1 MFMDN
6 PENIANQ
13 IGVETPNSTPTT
25 STTTESLQGEKVGSV
40 QTNSVFKVFGKV
52 KKIDYNQE
60 LVDQQINMN
69 PTEKRIYEPLTGSSV
84 VVDTVKEERVPENG
98 FPAGYGPNAELK
110 RIEKPKKPKLS
121 ERVKRL
127 FGQLT
132 KVQRRLLIIIPSTV
146 MGLIVI
152 FSIIAN
158 VTGMF
163 STDYSKTYRVAKTIK
178 SELQKLRSNVNCDKV
193 TEYNENTFTSMEIYQ
208 GYIEGCKKNSQGI
221 STQLIEEMG
230 DTAGVLKDIE
240 VNRRFEAFKV
250 ALNESKAS
258 NSEVEKTLDL
268 YSLWHNWLLVE
279 SSGDKTHNGF
289 EWSEAEIKEAAKI
302 LVESG
307 NEKLVAYGNAWIN
320 LKTEVAKAAYKFY
333 HSSEETEVVDYMEAK
348 NDLESKKNA
357 FLEFQKEKRPNLLA
371 EFPLQLVDL
380 ANISVKFDEMYNFVR
395 ETYQK
400 NYNKKAGG
408 CKELI
413 NAVICD

>member
-1 MFMDN
+1 MDN
-6 PENIANQ
+6 LNTPGVDFTANMDGGVKLNDENQPNNE
-13 IGVETPNSTPTT
+13 VE
-25 STTTESLQGEKVGSV
+25 
-40 QTNSVFKVFGKV
+40 TNSVFKVFGEV

-84 VVDTVKEERVPENG
+84 VVDTVQENRVPENG
-98 FPAGYGPNAELK
+98 FPAGYGPNADFK
-110 RIEKPKKPKLS
+110 RIEKPKKPKLG
-121 ERVKRL
+121 ERIKRS
-127 FGQLT
+127 FGELT
-132 KVQRRLLIIIPSTV
+132 KIQKRLLIIIPSV
-146 MGLIVI
+146 VVGLIVV
-152 FSIIAN
+152 FSIVASI
-158 VTGMF
+158 TGMF
-163 STDYSKTYRVAKTIK
+163 STDYSKTYSVAKAIK
-178 SELQKLRSNVNCDKV
+178 SDLQKLRSNVNCDKV
-193 TEYNENTFTSMEIYQ
+193 TEYNDNTFTSMEIYQ
-208 GYIEGCKKNSQGI
+208 GYIEGCKKNSQGVNA
-221 STQLIEEMG
+221 QLIEEMG

-258 NSEVEKTLDL
+258 SAEVEKTLDL
-268 YSLWHNWLLVE
+268 YSLWHNWLIVE

-289 EWSEAEIKEAAKI
+289 EWSESEIKEAAKI

-307 NEKLVAYGNAWIN
+307 NERLVSYGNAWIS

-333 HSSEETEVVDYMEAK
+333 HSSEETEVVDYVEAK
-348 NDLESKKNA
+348 NDLEAKKNA
-357 FLEFQKEKRPNLLA
+357 FMQFQKEKRPDVLT

-380 ANISVKFDEMYNFVR
+380 ANISVKFEEMYSFIR

-400 NYNKKAGG
+400 NYNKKVGG

>member
-1 MFMDN
+1 MDN
-6 PENIANQ
+6 LNTP
-13 IGVETPNSTPTT
+13 GVDFTPNMDGGVKLNDGNQPNN
-25 STTTESLQGEKVGSV
+25 EVE
-40 QTNSVFKVFGKV
+40 TNSVFKVFGEV

-84 VVDTVKEERVPENG
+84 VVDTVQENRVPENG
-98 FPAGYGPNAELK
+98 FPAGYGPNADFK
-110 RIEKPKKPKLS
+110 RIEKPKKPKLG
-121 ERVKRL
+121 ERIKRS
-127 FGQLT
+127 FGELT
-132 KVQRRLLIIIPSTV
+132 KIQKRLLIIIPSV
-146 MGLIVI
+146 VVGLIVV
-152 FSIIAN
+152 FSIVASI
-158 VTGMF
+158 TGMF
-163 STDYSKTYRVAKTIK
+163 STDYSKTYSVAKAIK
-178 SELQKLRSNVNCDKV
+178 SDLQKLRSNVNCDKV
-193 TEYNENTFTSMEIYQ
+193 TEYNDNTFTSMEIYQ
-208 GYIEGCKKNSQGI
+208 GYIEGCKKNSQGVNA
-221 STQLIEEMG
+221 QLIEEMG

-258 NSEVEKTLDL
+258 SAEVEKTLDL
-268 YSLWHNWLLVE
+268 YSLWHNWLIVE

-289 EWSEAEIKEAAKI
+289 EWSESEIKEAAKI

-307 NEKLVAYGNAWIN
+307 NERLVSYGNAWIS

-333 HSSEETEVVDYMEAK
+333 HSSEETEVMDYVEAK
-348 NDLESKKNA
+348 NDLEAKKNA
-357 FLEFQKEKRPNLLA
+357 FIQFQKEKRPDVLT

-380 ANISVKFDEMYNFVR
+380 ANISVKFEEMYSFIR

-400 NYNKKAGG
+400 NYNKKVGG

>member
-1 MFMDN
+1 MDN
-6 PENIANQ
+6 LNTP
-13 IGVETPNSTPTT
+13 GVNFTPNMDGGVKLNDGNQPNN
-25 STTTESLQGEKVGSV
+25 EVE
-40 QTNSVFKVFGKV
+40 TNSVFKVFGEV

-84 VVDTVKEERVPENG
+84 VVDTVQENRVPENG
-98 FPAGYGPNAELK
+98 FPAGYGPNADFK
-110 RIEKPKKPKLS
+110 RIEKPKKPKLG
-121 ERVKRL
+121 ERIKRS
-127 FGQLT
+127 FGELT
-132 KVQRRLLIIIPSTV
+132 KIQKRLLIIIPSAV
-146 MGLIVI
+146 VGLIVV
-152 FSIIAN
+152 FSIVASI
-158 VTGMF
+158 TGMF
-163 STDYSKTYRVAKTIK
+163 STDYSKTYSVAKAIK
-178 SELQKLRSNVNCDKV
+178 SDLQKLRSNVNCDKV
-193 TEYNENTFTSMEIYQ
+193 TEYNDNTFTSMEIYQ
-208 GYIEGCKKNSQGI
+208 GYIEGCKKNSQGVNA
-221 STQLIEEMG
+221 QLIEEMG

-258 NSEVEKTLDL
+258 SAEVEKTLDL
-268 YSLWHNWLLVE
+268 YSLWHNWLIVE

-289 EWSEAEIKEAAKI
+289 EWSESEIKEAAKI

-307 NEKLVAYGNAWIN
+307 NERLVSYGNAWIS

-333 HSSEETEVVDYMEAK
+333 HSSEETEVVDYVEAK
-348 NDLESKKNA
+348 NDLEAKKNA
-357 FLEFQKEKRPNLLA
+357 FIQFQKEKRPDVLT

-380 ANISVKFDEMYNFVR
+380 ANISVKFEEMYSFIR

-400 NYNKKAGG
+400 NYNKKVGG

>member
-1 MFMDN
+1 MDN
-6 PENIANQ
+6 LNTP
-13 IGVETPNSTPTT
+13 GVDFTPNMDGGVKLNDGNQPNN
-25 STTTESLQGEKVGSV
+25 EVE
-40 QTNSVFKVFGKV
+40 TNSVFKVFGEV

-84 VVDTVKEERVPENG
+84 VVDTVQENRVPENG
-98 FPAGYGPNAELK
+98 FPAGYGPNADFK
-110 RIEKPKKPKLS
+110 RIEKPKKPKLG
-121 ERVKRL
+121 ERIKRS
-127 FGQLT
+127 FGELT
-132 KVQRRLLIIIPSTV
+132 KIQKRLLIIIPSV
-146 MGLIVI
+146 VVGLIVV
-152 FSIIAN
+152 FSIVASI
-158 VTGMF
+158 TGMF
-163 STDYSKTYRVAKTIK
+163 STDYSKTYSVAKAIK
-178 SELQKLRSNVNCDKV
+178 SDLQKLRSNVNCDKV
-193 TEYNENTFTSMEIYQ
+193 TEYNDNTFTSMEIYQ
-208 GYIEGCKKNSQGI
+208 GYIEGCKKNSQGVNA
-221 STQLIEEMG
+221 QLIEEMG

-258 NSEVEKTLDL
+258 SAEVEKTLDL
-268 YSLWHNWLLVE
+268 YSLWHNWLIVE

-289 EWSEAEIKEAAKI
+289 EWSESEIKEAAKI

-307 NEKLVAYGNAWIN
+307 NERLVSYGNAWIS

-333 HSSEETEVVDYMEAK
+333 HSSEETEVVDYVEAK
-348 NDLESKKNA
+348 NDLEAKKNA
-357 FLEFQKEKRPNLLA
+357 FMQFQKEERPDVLT

-380 ANISVKFDEMYNFVR
+380 ANISVKFEEMYSFIR

-400 NYNKKAGG
+400 NYNKKVGG

>member
-1 MFMDN
+1 MDN
-6 PENIANQ
+6 LNTP
-13 IGVETPNSTPTT
+13 GVDFTPNMDGGVKLNDENQPNN
-25 STTTESLQGEKVGSV
+25 EVE
-40 QTNSVFKVFGKV
+40 TNSVFKVFGEV

-84 VVDTVKEERVPENG
+84 VVDTVQENRVPENG
-98 FPAGYGPNAELK
+98 FPAGYGPNAEFK
-110 RIEKPKKPKLS
+110 RIEKPKKPKLR
-121 ERVKRL
+121 ERIKRS
-127 FGQLT
+127 FGELT
-132 KVQRRLLIIIPSTV
+132 KIQKRLLIIIPSAV
-146 MGLIVI
+146 VGLIVV
-152 FSIIAN
+152 FSIVASI
-158 VTGMF
+158 TGMF
-163 STDYSKTYRVAKTIK
+163 LTDYSKTYSVAKAIK
-178 SELQKLRSNVNCDKV
+178 SDLQKLRSNVNCDKV
-193 TEYNENTFTSMEIYQ
+193 TEYNDNTFTSMEIYQ
-208 GYIEGCKKNSQGI
+208 GYIEGCKKNSQGVNA
-221 STQLIEEMG
+221 QLIEEMG

-258 NSEVEKTLDL
+258 SAEVEKTLDL
-268 YSLWHNWLLVE
+268 YSLWHNWLIVE

-289 EWSEAEIKEAAKI
+289 EWSESEIKEAAKI

-307 NEKLVAYGNAWIN
+307 NERLVSYGNAWIS

-333 HSSEETEVVDYMEAK
+333 HSSEETEVVDYVEAK
-348 NDLESKKNA
+348 NDLEAKKNA
-357 FLEFQKEKRPNLLA
+357 FIQFQKEKRPDVLT

-380 ANISVKFDEMYNFVR
+380 ANISVKFEEMYSFIR

-400 NYNKKAGG
+400 NYNKKVGG

>member
-1 MFMDN
+1 MDN
-6 PENIANQ
+6 LNTPD
-13 IGVETPNSTPTT
+13 VDFTPNVDGGVKMNDGNQPNN
-25 STTTESLQGEKVGSV
+25 EVG
-40 QTNSVFKVFGKV
+40 TNSVFKVFGEV

-84 VVDTVKEERVPENG
+84 VVDTVQENRVPENG
-98 FPAGYGPNAELK
+98 FPAGYGPNADFK
-110 RIEKPKKPKLS
+110 RIEKPKKPKLR
-121 ERVKRL
+121 ERIKRS
-127 FGQLT
+127 FGELT
-132 KVQRRLLIIIPSTV
+132 KIQKRLLIIIPSAV
-146 MGLIVI
+146 VGLIVV
-152 FSIIAN
+152 FSIVASI
-158 VTGMF
+158 TGMF
-163 STDYSKTYRVAKTIK
+163 STDYSKTYSVAKAIK
-178 SELQKLRSNVNCDKV
+178 SDLQKLRSNVNCDKV
-193 TEYNENTFTSMEIYQ
+193 TEYNDNTFTSMEIYQ
-208 GYIEGCKKNSQGI
+208 GYIEGCKKNSQGVNA
-221 STQLIEEMG
+221 QLIEEMG

-258 NSEVEKTLDL
+258 SAEVEKTLDL
-268 YSLWHNWLLVE
+268 YSLWHNWLIVE

-289 EWSEAEIKEAAKI
+289 EWSESEIKEAAKI

-307 NEKLVAYGNAWIN
+307 NERLVSYGNAWIS

-333 HSSEETEVVDYMEAK
+333 HSSEETEVVDYVEAK
-348 NDLESKKNA
+348 NDLEAKKNA
-357 FLEFQKEKRPNLLA
+357 FIQFQKEKRPDVLT

-380 ANISVKFDEMYNFVR
+380 ANISVKFEEMYSFIR

-400 NYNKKAGG
+400 NYNKKVGG

>member
-1 MFMDN
+1 MDN
-6 PENIANQ
+6 LNTP
-13 IGVETPNSTPTT
+13 GVDFTPNVDGGVKMNDGNQPNN
-25 STTTESLQGEKVGSV
+25 EVGV
-40 QTNSVFKVFGKV
+40 NSVFKVFGEV

-84 VVDTVKEERVPENG
+84 VVDTVQENRVPENG
-98 FPAGYGPNAELK
+98 FPAGYGPNADLK
-110 RIEKPKKPKLS
+110 RIEKPKKPKLR
-121 ERVKRL
+121 ERIKRS
-127 FGQLT
+127 FGELT
-132 KVQRRLLIIIPSTV
+132 KIQKRLLIIIPSAV
-146 MGLIVI
+146 VGLIVV
-152 FSIIAN
+152 FSIVASI
-158 VTGMF
+158 TGMF
-163 STDYSKTYRVAKTIK
+163 STDYSKTYSVAKAIK
-178 SELQKLRSNVNCDKV
+178 SDLQKLRSNVNCDKV
-193 TEYNENTFTSMEIYQ
+193 TEYNDNTFTSMEIYQ
-208 GYIEGCKKNSQGI
+208 GYVEGCKKNSQGVNA
-221 STQLIEEMG
+221 QLIEEME

-258 NSEVEKTLDL
+258 SAEVEKTLDL
-268 YSLWHNWLLVE
+268 YSLWHNWLIVE

-289 EWSEAEIKEAAKI
+289 EWSESEIKEAAKI

-307 NEKLVAYGNAWIN
+307 NERLVFYGNAWIS

-333 HSSEETEVVDYMEAK
+333 HSSEETEVVDYVEAK
-348 NDLESKKNA
+348 NDLEAKKNA
-357 FLEFQKEKRPNLLA
+357 FIQFQKEKRPDVLT

-380 ANISVKFDEMYNFVR
+380 ANISVKFEEMYSFIR

-400 NYNKKAGG
+400 NYNKKVGG

>member
-1 MFMDN
+1 MDN
-6 PENIANQ
+6 LNTP
-13 IGVETPNSTPTT
+13 GVDFTPNVDGGVKMNDGNQPNN
-25 STTTESLQGEKVGSV
+25 EVGV
-40 QTNSVFKVFGKV
+40 NSVFKVFGEV

-84 VVDTVKEERVPENG
+84 VVDTVQENRVPENG
-98 FPAGYGPNAELK
+98 FPAGYGPNADFK
-110 RIEKPKKPKLS
+110 RIEKPKKPKLR
-121 ERVKRL
+121 ERIKRS
-127 FGQLT
+127 FGELT
-132 KVQRRLLIIIPSTV
+132 KIQKRLLIIIPLV
-146 MGLIVI
+146 VVGLIVV
-152 FSIIAN
+152 FSIVASI
-158 VTGMF
+158 TGMF
-163 STDYSKTYRVAKTIK
+163 STDYSKTYSVAKAIK
-178 SELQKLRSNVNCDKV
+178 SDLQKLRSNVNCDKV
-193 TEYNENTFTSMEIYQ
+193 TEYNDNTFTSMEIYQ
-208 GYIEGCKKNSQGI
+208 GYIEGCKKNSQGVNA
-221 STQLIEEMG
+221 QLIEEMG

-258 NSEVEKTLDL
+258 SAEVEKTLDL
-268 YSLWHNWLLVE
+268 YSLWHNWLIVE

-289 EWSEAEIKEAAKI
+289 EWSESEIKEAAKI

-307 NEKLVAYGNAWIN
+307 NERLVSYGNAWIS

-333 HSSEETEVVDYMEAK
+333 HSSEETEVVDYVEAK
-348 NDLESKKNA
+348 NDLEAKKNA
-357 FLEFQKEKRPNLLA
+357 FMQFQKEKRPDVLT

-380 ANISVKFDEMYNFVR
+380 ANISVKFEEMYSFIR

-400 NYNKKAGG
+400 NYNKKVGG

>member
-1 MFMDN
+1 MDN
-6 PENIANQ
+6 LNTP
-13 IGVETPNSTPTT
+13 GVDFTPNVDGGVKLNDGNQPNN
-25 STTTESLQGEKVGSV
+25 EVG
-40 QTNSVFKVFGKV
+40 TNSVFKVFGEV

-84 VVDTVKEERVPENG
+84 VVDTVQENRVPENG
-98 FPAGYGPNAELK
+98 FPAGYGPNADFK
-110 RIEKPKKPKLS
+110 RIEKPKKPKLR
-121 ERVKRL
+121 ERVKRS
-127 FGQLT
+127 FGELT
-132 KVQRRLLIIIPSTV
+132 KIQKRLLIIIPSV
-146 MGLIVI
+146 VVGLIVV
-152 FSIIAN
+152 FSIVASI
-158 VTGMF
+158 TGMF
-163 STDYSKTYRVAKTIK
+163 STDYSKTYSVAKAIK
-178 SELQKLRSNVNCDKV
+178 SDLQKLRSNVNCDKV
-193 TEYNENTFTSMEIYQ
+193 TEYNDNTFTSMEIYQ
-208 GYIEGCKKNSQGI
+208 GYVEGCKKNSQGVNA
-221 STQLIEEMG
+221 QLIEEMG

-258 NSEVEKTLDL
+258 SAEVEKTLDL
-268 YSLWHNWLLVE
+268 YSLWHNWLIVE

-289 EWSEAEIKEAAKI
+289 EWSESEIKEVAKI

-307 NEKLVAYGNAWIN
+307 NERLVSYGNSWIS

-333 HSSEETEVVDYMEAK
+333 HSSEETEVVDYVEAK
-348 NDLESKKNA
+348 NDLEAKKNA
-357 FLEFQKEKRPNLLA
+357 FIQFQKEKRPDVLT

-380 ANISVKFDEMYNFVR
+380 ANISVKFEEMYSFIR

-400 NYNKKAGG
+400 NYNKKVGG

>member
-1 MFMDN
+1 MDN
-6 PENIANQ
+6 LNTP
-13 IGVETPNSTPTT
+13 GVDFTPNVDGGVKMNDGNQPNN
-25 STTTESLQGEKVGSV
+25 EVG
-40 QTNSVFKVFGKV
+40 TNSVFKVFGEV

-84 VVDTVKEERVPENG
+84 VVDTVQENRVPENG
-98 FPAGYGPNAELK
+98 FPAGYGPNADFK
-110 RIEKPKKPKLS
+110 RIEKPKKPKLG
-121 ERVKRL
+121 ERIKRS
-127 FGQLT
+127 FGELSKIQ
-132 KVQRRLLIIIPSTV
+132 KRLLIIIPSAV
-146 MGLIVI
+146 VGLIVI
-152 FSIIAN
+152 FSIVAN
-158 VTGMF
+158 ITGMF
-163 STDYSKTYRVAKTIK
+163 STDYSKTYSVAKAIK
-178 SELQKLRSNVNCDKV
+178 SDLQKLRSNVNCDKV
-193 TEYNENTFTSMEIYQ
+193 TEYNDNTFTSMEIYQ
-208 GYIEGCKKNSQGI
+208 GYIEGCKKNSQGVNA
-221 STQLIEEMG
+221 QLIEEMG

-258 NSEVEKTLDL
+258 SAEVEKTLDL
-268 YSLWHNWLLVE
+268 YSLWHNWLIVE

-289 EWSEAEIKEAAKI
+289 EWSESEIKEAAKI

-307 NEKLVAYGNAWIN
+307 NERLISYGNAWIS

-333 HSSEETEVVDYMEAK
+333 HSSEETEVVDYVEAK
-348 NDLESKKNA
+348 NDLEAKKNA
-357 FLEFQKEKRPNLLA
+357 FIQFQKEKRPDVLT

-380 ANISVKFDEMYNFVR
+380 ANISVKFEEMYSFIR

-400 NYNKKAGG
+400 NYNKKVGG

>member
-1 MFMDN
+1 MDN
-6 PENIANQ
+6 LNTP
-13 IGVETPNSTPTT
+13 GVNFTPNMDGGVKLNDGNQPNN
-25 STTTESLQGEKVGSV
+25 EVE
-40 QTNSVFKVFGKV
+40 TNSVFKVFGEV

-84 VVDTVKEERVPENG
+84 VVDTVQENRVPENG
-98 FPAGYGPNAELK
+98 FPAGYGPNADFK
-110 RIEKPKKPKLS
+110 RIEKPKKPKLG
-121 ERVKRL
+121 ERIKRS
-127 FGQLT
+127 FGELT
-132 KVQRRLLIIIPSTV
+132 KIQKRLLIIIPSV
-146 MGLIVI
+146 VVGLIVV
-152 FSIIAN
+152 FSIVASI
-158 VTGMF
+158 TGMF
-163 STDYSKTYRVAKTIK
+163 STDYSKTYSVAKAIK
-178 SELQKLRSNVNCDKV
+178 SDLQKLRSNVNCDKV
-193 TEYNENTFTSMEIYQ
+193 TEYNDNTFTSMEIYQ
-208 GYIEGCKKNSQGI
+208 GYIEGCKKNSQGVNA
-221 STQLIEEMG
+221 QLIEEMG

-258 NSEVEKTLDL
+258 SAEVEKTLDL
-268 YSLWHNWLLVE
+268 YSLWHNWLIVE

-289 EWSEAEIKEAAKI
+289 EWSESEIKEAAKI

-307 NEKLVAYGNAWIN
+307 NERLASYGNAWIS

-333 HSSEETEVVDYMEAK
+333 HSSEETEVVDYVEAK
-348 NDLESKKNA
+348 NDLEAKKNA
-357 FLEFQKEKRPNLLA
+357 FIQFQKEKRPDVLT

-380 ANISVKFDEMYNFVR
+380 ANISVKFEEMYSFIR

-400 NYNKKAGG
+400 KYNKKVGG

>member
-1 MFMDN
+1 MDN
-6 PENIANQ
+6 LNTPS
-13 IGVETPNSTPTT
+13 VDFTPNVDGGVKMNDGNQPNN
-25 STTTESLQGEKVGSV
+25 EVG
-40 QTNSVFKVFGKV
+40 TNSVFKVFGEV

-84 VVDTVKEERVPENG
+84 VVDTVQENRVPENG
-98 FPAGYGPNAELK
+98 FPAGYGPNADFK
-110 RIEKPKKPKLS
+110 RIEKPKKPKLR
-121 ERVKRL
+121 ERIKRS
-127 FGQLT
+127 FGELT
-132 KVQRRLLIIIPSTV
+132 KIQKRLLIIIPSAV
-146 MGLIVI
+146 VGLIVV
-152 FSIIAN
+152 FSIVASI
-158 VTGMF
+158 TGMF
-163 STDYSKTYRVAKTIK
+163 STDYSKTYSVAKAIK
-178 SELQKLRSNVNCDKV
+178 SDLQKLRSNVNCDKV
-193 TEYNENTFTSMEIYQ
+193 TEYNDNTFTSMEIYQ
-208 GYIEGCKKNSQGI
+208 GYIEGCKKNSQGVNA
-221 STQLIEEMG
+221 QLIEEMG

-258 NSEVEKTLDL
+258 SAEVEKTLDL
-268 YSLWHNWLLVE
+268 YSLWHNWLIME

-289 EWSEAEIKEAAKI
+289 EWSESEIKEAAKI

-307 NEKLVAYGNAWIN
+307 NERLVSYGNAWIN

-333 HSSEETEVVDYMEAK
+333 HSSEETEVVDYVEAK
-348 NDLESKKNA
+348 NDLEAKKNA
-357 FLEFQKEKRPNLLA
+357 FIQFQKEKRPDVLT

-380 ANISVKFDEMYNFVR
+380 ANISVKFEEMYSFIR

-400 NYNKKAGG
+400 NYNKKVGG

>member
-1 MFMDN
+1 MDN
-6 PENIANQ
+6 LNTPDVDFAPNVDGGVKANDGNQ
-13 IGVETPNSTPTT
+13 PNN
-25 STTTESLQGEKVGSV
+25 KVG
-40 QTNSVFKVFGKV
+40 TNSVFRVFGEV

-84 VVDTVKEERVPENG
+84 VVDTVQENRVPENG
-98 FPAGYGPNAELK
+98 FPAGYGPNADFK
-110 RIEKPKKPKLS
+110 RIEKPKKPKLG
-121 ERVKRL
+121 ERIKRS
-127 FGQLT
+127 FGELT
-132 KVQRRLLIIIPSTV
+132 KIQKRLLIIIPSAV
-146 MGLIVI
+146 VGLIVV
-152 FSIIAN
+152 FSIVASI
-158 VTGMF
+158 TGMF
-163 STDYSKTYRVAKTIK
+163 STDYSKTYSVAKAIK
-178 SELQKLRSNVNCDKV
+178 SDLQKLRSNVNCDKV
-193 TEYNENTFTSMEIYQ
+193 TEYNDNTFTSMEIYQ
-208 GYIEGCKKNSQGI
+208 GYIEGCKKNSQGVNA
-221 STQLIEEMG
+221 QLIEEMG

-258 NSEVEKTLDL
+258 SAEVEKTLDL
-268 YSLWHNWLLVE
+268 YSLWHNWLIVE

-289 EWSEAEIKEAAKI
+289 EWSESEIKEAAKI

-307 NEKLVAYGNAWIN
+307 NERLVSYGNAWIN

-333 HSSEETEVVDYMEAK
+333 HSSEETEVVDYVEAK
-348 NDLESKKNA
+348 NDLEAKKNA
-357 FLEFQKEKRPNLLA
+357 FIQFQKEKRPDVLT

-380 ANISVKFDEMYNFVR
+380 ANISVKFEEMYSFIR

-400 NYNKKAGG
+400 NYNKKVGG

>member
-1 MFMDN
+1 MDN
-6 PENIANQ
+6 LNTP
-13 IGVETPNSTPTT
+13 GVDFTPNMDGGVKLNDENQPNN
-25 STTTESLQGEKVGSV
+25 EVE
-40 QTNSVFKVFGKV
+40 TNSVFKVFGEV

-84 VVDTVKEERVPENG
+84 VVDTVQENRVPENG
-98 FPAGYGPNAELK
+98 FPAGYGPNADFK
-110 RIEKPKKPKLS
+110 RIEKPKKPKLG
-121 ERVKRL
+121 ERIKRS
-127 FGQLT
+127 FGELT
-132 KVQRRLLIIIPSTV
+132 KIQKRLLIIIPSV
-146 MGLIVI
+146 VVGLIVV
-152 FSIIAN
+152 FSIVASI
-158 VTGMF
+158 TGMF
-163 STDYSKTYRVAKTIK
+163 STDYSKTYSVAKAIK
-178 SELQKLRSNVNCDKV
+178 SDLQKLRSNVNCDKV
-193 TEYNENTFTSMEIYQ
+193 TEYNDNTFTSMEIYQ
-208 GYIEGCKKNSQGI
+208 GYIEGCKKNSQGVNA
-221 STQLIEEMG
+221 QLIEEMG

-258 NSEVEKTLDL
+258 SAEVEKTLDL
-268 YSLWHNWLLVE
+268 YSLWHNWLIVE

-289 EWSEAEIKEAAKI
+289 EWSESEIKEAAKI

-307 NEKLVAYGNAWIN
+307 NERLVSYGNAWIS

-333 HSSEETEVVDYMEAK
+333 HSSEETEVVDYVEAK
-348 NDLESKKNA
+348 NDLEAKKNA
-357 FLEFQKEKRPNLLA
+357 FIQFQKEKRPDVLT

-380 ANISVKFDEMYNFVR
+380 ANISVKFEEMYSFIR

-400 NYNKKAGG
+400 NYNKKVGG

>member
-1 MFMDN
+1 MDN
-6 PENIANQ
+6 LNTP
-13 IGVETPNSTPTT
+13 GVDFTPNMDGGVKLNDGNQPNN
-25 STTTESLQGEKVGSV
+25 EVE
-40 QTNSVFKVFGKV
+40 TNSVFKVFGEV

-84 VVDTVKEERVPENG
+84 VVDIVQENRVPENG
-98 FPAGYGPNAELK
+98 FPAGYGPNADFK
-110 RIEKPKKPKLS
+110 RIEKPKKPKLR
-121 ERVKRL
+121 ERIKRS
-127 FGQLT
+127 FGELT
-132 KVQRRLLIIIPSTV
+132 KIQKRLLIIIPSTV
-146 MGLIVI
+146 VGLIVV
-152 FSIIAN
+152 FSIVASI
-158 VTGMF
+158 TGMF
-163 STDYSKTYRVAKTIK
+163 STDYSKTYSVAKAIK
-178 SELQKLRSNVNCDKV
+178 SDLQKLRSNVNCDKV
-193 TEYNENTFTSMEIYQ
+193 TEYNDNTFTSMEIYQ
-208 GYIEGCKKNSQGI
+208 GYIEGCKKNSQGVNA
-221 STQLIEEMG
+221 QLIEEMG

-258 NSEVEKTLDL
+258 SAEVEKTLDL
-268 YSLWHNWLLVE
+268 YSLWHNWLIVE

-289 EWSEAEIKEAAKI
+289 EWSESEIKEAAKI

-307 NEKLVAYGNAWIN
+307 NERLVSYGNAWIS

-333 HSSEETEVVDYMEAK
+333 HSSEETEVVDYVEAK
-348 NDLESKKNA
+348 NDLEAKKNA
-357 FLEFQKEKRPNLLA
+357 FIQFQKEKRPDVLT

-380 ANISVKFDEMYNFVR
+380 ANISVKFEEMYSFIR

-400 NYNKKAGG
+400 NYNKKVGG

>member
-1 MFMDN
+1 MDN
-6 PENIANQ
+6 LNTP
-13 IGVETPNSTPTT
+13 GVDFTPNMDGDVKLNDGNQPNN
-25 STTTESLQGEKVGSV
+25 EAE
-40 QTNSVFKVFGKV
+40 TNSVFKVFGEV

-84 VVDTVKEERVPENG
+84 VVDTVQENRVPENG
-98 FPAGYGPNAELK
+98 FPAGYGPNVDFK
-110 RIEKPKKPKLS
+110 RIEKPKKPKLG
-121 ERVKRL
+121 ERIKRS
-127 FGQLT
+127 FGELT
-132 KVQRRLLIIIPSTV
+132 KIQKRLLIIIPSAAV
-146 MGLIVI
+146 GLIVV
-152 FSIIAN
+152 FSIVASI
-158 VTGMF
+158 TGMF
-163 STDYSKTYRVAKTIK
+163 STDYSKTYSVAKAIK
-178 SELQKLRSNVNCDKV
+178 SDLQKLRSNVNCDKV
-193 TEYNENTFTSMEIYQ
+193 TEYNDNTFTSMEIYQ
-208 GYIEGCKKNSQGI
+208 GYIEGCKKNSQGVNA
-221 STQLIEEMG
+221 QLIEEMG

-258 NSEVEKTLDL
+258 SAEVEKTLDL
-268 YSLWHNWLLVE
+268 YSLWHNWLIVE

-289 EWSEAEIKEAAKI
+289 EWSESEIKEAAKI

-307 NEKLVAYGNAWIN
+307 NERLVSYGNAWIS

-333 HSSEETEVVDYMEAK
+333 HSSEETEVVDYVEAK
-348 NDLESKKNA
+348 NDLEAKKNA
-357 FLEFQKEKRPNLLA
+357 FMQFQKEKRPDVLT

-380 ANISVKFDEMYNFVR
+380 ANISVKFEEMYSFIR

-400 NYNKKAGG
+400 NYNKKVGG

>member
-1 MFMDN
+1 MDN
-6 PENIANQ
+6 LNTP
-13 IGVETPNSTPTT
+13 GVDFTPNMDGGVKMNDGNQSNNEVGT
-25 STTTESLQGEKVGSV
+25 S
-40 QTNSVFKVFGKV
+40 SVFKVFGEV

-84 VVDTVKEERVPENG
+84 VVDTVQENRVPENG
-98 FPAGYGPNAELK
+98 FPAGYGPNADFK
-110 RIEKPKKPKLS
+110 RIEKPKKPKLR
-121 ERVKRL
+121 ERIKRS
-127 FGQLT
+127 FGELT
-132 KVQRRLLIIIPSTV
+132 KIQKRLLIIIPSAV
-146 MGLIVI
+146 VGLIAV
-152 FSIIAN
+152 FSIVASI
-158 VTGMF
+158 TGMF
-163 STDYSKTYRVAKTIK
+163 STDYSKTYSVAKAIK
-178 SELQKLRSNVNCDKV
+178 SDLQKLRSNVNCDKV
-193 TEYNENTFTSMEIYQ
+193 TEYNDNTFTSMEIYQ
-208 GYIEGCKKNSQGI
+208 GYIEGCKKNSQGVNA
-221 STQLIEEMG
+221 QLIEEMG

-258 NSEVEKTLDL
+258 SAEVEKTLDL
-268 YSLWHNWLLVE
+268 YSLWHNWLIVE

-289 EWSEAEIKEAAKI
+289 EWSESEIKEAAKI

-307 NEKLVAYGNAWIN
+307 NERLVSYGNAWIN

-333 HSSEETEVVDYMEAK
+333 HSSEETEVVDYVEAK
-348 NDLESKKNA
+348 NDLEAKKNA
-357 FLEFQKEKRPNLLA
+357 FIQFQKEKRPDVLT

-380 ANISVKFDEMYNFVR
+380 ANISVKFEEMYSFIR

-400 NYNKKAGG
+400 NYNKKVGG

>member
-1 MFMDN
+1 MDN
-6 PENIANQ
+6 LNTP
-13 IGVETPNSTPTT
+13 GVNFTPNMDGGVKLNDGNQPNN
-25 STTTESLQGEKVGSV
+25 EVE
-40 QTNSVFKVFGKV
+40 TNSVFKVFGEV

-84 VVDTVKEERVPENG
+84 VVDTVQENRVPENG
-98 FPAGYGPNAELK
+98 FPAGYGPNADFK
-110 RIEKPKKPKLS
+110 RIEKPKKPKLG
-121 ERVKRL
+121 ERIKRS
-127 FGQLT
+127 FGELT
-132 KVQRRLLIIIPSTV
+132 KIQKRLLIIVPSAV
-146 MGLIVI
+146 VGLIVV
-152 FSIIAN
+152 FSIVASI
-158 VTGMF
+158 TGMF
-163 STDYSKTYRVAKTIK
+163 STDYSKTYSVAKAIK
-178 SELQKLRSNVNCDKV
+178 SDLQKLRSNVNCDKV
-193 TEYNENTFTSMEIYQ
+193 TEYNDNTFTSMEIYQ
-208 GYIEGCKKNSQGI
+208 GYIEGCKKNSQGVNA
-221 STQLIEEMG
+221 QLIEEMG

-258 NSEVEKTLDL
+258 SAEVEKTLDL
-268 YSLWHNWLLVE
+268 YSLWHNWLIVE

-289 EWSEAEIKEAAKI
+289 EWSESEIKEAAKI

-307 NEKLVAYGNAWIN
+307 NERLVSYGNAWIS

-333 HSSEETEVVDYMEAK
+333 HSSEETEVVDYVEAK
-348 NDLESKKNA
+348 NDLEAKKNA
-357 FLEFQKEKRPNLLA
+357 FIQFQKEKRPDVLT

-380 ANISVKFDEMYNFVR
+380 ANISVKFEEMYSFIR

-400 NYNKKAGG
+400 NYNKKVGG

>member
-1 MFMDN
+1 MDN
-6 PENIANQ
+6 LNTP
-13 IGVETPNSTPTT
+13 GVDFTPNMDDGVKMNDGNQPNN
-25 STTTESLQGEKVGSV
+25 EVG
-40 QTNSVFKVFGKV
+40 TNSVFKVFGEV

-84 VVDTVKEERVPENG
+84 VVDTVQENRVPENG
-98 FPAGYGPNAELK
+98 FPAGYGPNAEFK
-110 RIEKPKKPKLS
+110 RIEKPKKPKLR
-121 ERVKRL
+121 ERIKRS
-127 FGQLT
+127 FGELT
-132 KVQRRLLIIIPSTV
+132 KIQKRLLIIIPSAV
-146 MGLIVI
+146 VGLIVV
-152 FSIIAN
+152 FSIVASI
-158 VTGMF
+158 TGMF
-163 STDYSKTYRVAKTIK
+163 STDYSKTYSVAKAIK
-178 SELQKLRSNVNCDKV
+178 SDLQKLRSNVNCDKV
-193 TEYNENTFTSMEIYQ
+193 TEYNDNTFTSMEIYQ
-208 GYIEGCKKNSQGI
+208 GYIEGCKKNSQGVNA
-221 STQLIEEMG
+221 QLIEEMG

-258 NSEVEKTLDL
+258 SAEVEKTLDL
-268 YSLWHNWLLVE
+268 YSLWHNWLIVE

-289 EWSEAEIKEAAKI
+289 EWSESEIKEAAKI

-307 NEKLVAYGNAWIN
+307 NERLVSYGNAWIN

-333 HSSEETEVVDYMEAK
+333 HSSEETEVVDYVEAK
-348 NDLESKKNA
+348 NDLEAKKNA
-357 FLEFQKEKRPNLLA
+357 FIQFQKEKRPDVLT

-380 ANISVKFDEMYNFVR
+380 ANISVKFEEMYSFIR

-400 NYNKKAGG
+400 NYNKKVGG

>member
-1 MFMDN
+1 MDN
-6 PENIANQ
+6 LNTP
-13 IGVETPNSTPTT
+13 GVDFTPNMDGGVKLNEGNQPNN
-25 STTTESLQGEKVGSV
+25 EVE
-40 QTNSVFKVFGKV
+40 TNSVFKVFGEV

-84 VVDTVKEERVPENG
+84 VVDTVQENRVPENG
-98 FPAGYGPNAELK
+98 FPAGYGPNADFK
-110 RIEKPKKPKLS
+110 RIEKPKKPKLG
-121 ERVKRL
+121 ERIKRS
-127 FGQLT
+127 FGELT
-132 KVQRRLLIIIPSTV
+132 KIQKRLLIIIPSV
-146 MGLIVI
+146 VVGLIVV
-152 FSIIAN
+152 FSIVASI
-158 VTGMF
+158 TGMF
-163 STDYSKTYRVAKTIK
+163 STDYSKTYSVAKAIK
-178 SELQKLRSNVNCDKV
+178 SDLQKLRSNVNCDKV
-193 TEYNENTFTSMEIYQ
+193 TEYNDNTFTSMEIYQ
-208 GYIEGCKKNSQGI
+208 GYIEGCKKNSQGVNA
-221 STQLIEEMG
+221 QLIEEMG

-258 NSEVEKTLDL
+258 SAEVEKTLDL
-268 YSLWHNWLLVE
+268 YSLWHNWLIVE

-289 EWSEAEIKEAAKI
+289 EWSESEIKEAAKI

-307 NEKLVAYGNAWIN
+307 NERLVSYGNAWIS

-333 HSSEETEVVDYMEAK
+333 HSSEETEVVDYVEAK
-348 NDLESKKNA
+348 NDLEAKKNA
-357 FLEFQKEKRPNLLA
+357 FMQFQKEKRPDVLT

-380 ANISVKFDEMYNFVR
+380 ANISVKFEEMYSFIR

-400 NYNKKAGG
+400 NYNKKVGG

>member
-1 MFMDN
+1 MDN
-6 PENIANQ
+6 LNTP
-13 IGVETPNSTPTT
+13 GVDFTPNMDGGVKLNDENQPNN
-25 STTTESLQGEKVGSV
+25 EVE
-40 QTNSVFKVFGKV
+40 TNSVFKVFGEV

-84 VVDTVKEERVPENG
+84 VVDTVQENRVPENG
-98 FPAGYGPNAELK
+98 FPAGYGPNADFK
-110 RIEKPKKPKLS
+110 RIEKPKKPKLG
-121 ERVKRL
+121 ERIKRS
-127 FGQLT
+127 FGELT
-132 KVQRRLLIIIPSTV
+132 KIQKRLLIIIPSV
-146 MGLIVI
+146 VVGLIVV
-152 FSIIAN
+152 FSIVASI
-158 VTGMF
+158 TGMF
-163 STDYSKTYRVAKTIK
+163 STDYSKTYSVAKAIK
-178 SELQKLRSNVNCDKV
+178 SDLQKLRSNVNCDKV
-193 TEYNENTFTSMEIYQ
+193 TEYNDNTFTSMEIYQ
-208 GYIEGCKKNSQGI
+208 GYIEGCKKNSQGVNA
-221 STQLIEEMG
+221 QLIEEMG

-258 NSEVEKTLDL
+258 SAEVEKTLDL
-268 YSLWHNWLLVE
+268 YSLWHNWLIVE

-289 EWSEAEIKEAAKI
+289 EWSESEIKEAAKI

-307 NEKLVAYGNAWIN
+307 NERLVSYGNAWIS

-333 HSSEETEVVDYMEAK
+333 HSSEETEVVDYVEAK
-348 NDLESKKNA
+348 NDLEAKKNA
-357 FLEFQKEKRPNLLA
+357 FIQFQKEKRPDVLT

-380 ANISVKFDEMYNFVR
+380 ANISGKFEEMYSFIR

-400 NYNKKAGG
+400 NYNKKVGG

>member
-1 MFMDN
+1 MDN
-6 PENIANQ
+6 LNTP
-13 IGVETPNSTPTT
+13 GVDFTPNVDGGVKMNDGNQPNN
-25 STTTESLQGEKVGSV
+25 GVG
-40 QTNSVFKVFGKV
+40 TNSVFKVFGEV

-84 VVDTVKEERVPENG
+84 VVDTVQENRVPENG
-98 FPAGYGPNAELK
+98 FPAGYGPNADFK
-110 RIEKPKKPKLS
+110 RIEKPKKPKLR
-121 ERVKRL
+121 ERIKRS
-127 FGQLT
+127 FGELT
-132 KVQRRLLIIIPSTV
+132 KIQKRLLIIIPSAV
-146 MGLIVI
+146 VGLIVV
-152 FSIIAN
+152 FSIVASI
-158 VTGMF
+158 TGMF
-163 STDYSKTYRVAKTIK
+163 STDYSKTYSVAKAIK
-178 SELQKLRSNVNCDKV
+178 SDLQKLRSNVNCDKV
-193 TEYNENTFTSMEIYQ
+193 TEYNDNTFTSMEIYQ
-208 GYIEGCKKNSQGI
+208 GYIEGCKKNSQGVNA
-221 STQLIEEMG
+221 QLIEEMG

-258 NSEVEKTLDL
+258 SAEVEKTLDL
-268 YSLWHNWLLVE
+268 YSLWHNWLIVE

-289 EWSEAEIKEAAKI
+289 EWSESEIKEAAKI

-307 NEKLVAYGNAWIN
+307 NERLVSYGNAWIS

-333 HSSEETEVVDYMEAK
+333 HSSEETEVVDYVEAK
-348 NDLESKKNA
+348 NDLEAKKNA
-357 FLEFQKEKRPNLLA
+357 FIQFQKEKRPDVLT

-380 ANISVKFDEMYNFVR
+380 ANISVKFEEMYSFIR

-400 NYNKKAGG
+400 NYNKKVGG

>member
-1 MFMDN
+1 MDN
-6 PENIANQ
+6 LNTP
-13 IGVETPNSTPTT
+13 GVNFTPNMDGGVKLNDGNQPNN
-25 STTTESLQGEKVGSV
+25 EVE
-40 QTNSVFKVFGKV
+40 TNSVFKVFGEV

-84 VVDTVKEERVPENG
+84 VVDTVQENRVPENG
-98 FPAGYGPNAELK
+98 FPAGYGPNADFK
-110 RIEKPKKPKLS
+110 RIEKPKKPKLG
-121 ERVKRL
+121 ERIKRS
-127 FGQLT
+127 FGELT
-132 KVQRRLLIIIPSTV
+132 KIQKRLLIIIPSAV
-146 MGLIVI
+146 VGLIVV
-152 FSIIAN
+152 FSIVASI
-158 VTGMF
+158 TGMF
-163 STDYSKTYRVAKTIK
+163 STDYSKTYSVAKAIK
-178 SELQKLRSNVNCDKV
+178 SDLQKLRSNVNCDKV
-193 TEYNENTFTSMEIYQ
+193 TEYNDNTFTSMEIYQ
-208 GYIEGCKKNSQGI
+208 GYIEGCKKNSQGVNA
-221 STQLIEEMG
+221 QLIEEMG

-258 NSEVEKTLDL
+258 SAEVEKTLDL
-268 YSLWHNWLLVE
+268 YSLWHNWLIVE

-289 EWSEAEIKEAAKI
+289 EWSESEIKEAAKI

-307 NEKLVAYGNAWIN
+307 NERLVSYGNAWIS

-333 HSSEETEVVDYMEAK
+333 HSSEETEVVDYVEAK
-348 NDLESKKNA
+348 NDLEAKKNA
-357 FLEFQKEKRPNLLA
+357 FMQFQKEKRPDVLT

-380 ANISVKFDEMYNFVR
+380 ANISVKFEEMYSFIR

-400 NYNKKAGG
+400 NYNKKVGG

>member
-1 MFMDN
+1 MDN
-6 PENIANQ
+6 LNTP
-13 IGVETPNSTPTT
+13 GVDFTPNMDGGVKLNDGNQPNN
-25 STTTESLQGEKVGSV
+25 EVE
-40 QTNSVFKVFGKV
+40 TNSVFKVFGEV

-84 VVDTVKEERVPENG
+84 VVDTVQENRVPENG
-98 FPAGYGPNAELK
+98 FPAGYGPNADFK
-110 RIEKPKKPKLS
+110 RIEKPKKPKLG
-121 ERVKRL
+121 ERIKRS
-127 FGQLT
+127 FGELT
-132 KVQRRLLIIIPSTV
+132 KIQKRLLIIIPSAV
-146 MGLIVI
+146 VGLIVV
-152 FSIIAN
+152 FSIVASI
-158 VTGMF
+158 TGMF
-163 STDYSKTYRVAKTIK
+163 STDYSKTYSVAKAIK
-178 SELQKLRSNVNCDKV
+178 SDLQKLRSNVNCDKV
-193 TEYNENTFTSMEIYQ
+193 TEYNDNTFTSMEIYQ
-208 GYIEGCKKNSQGI
+208 GYIEGCKKNSQGVNA
-221 STQLIEEMG
+221 QLIEEMG

-258 NSEVEKTLDL
+258 SAEVEKTLDL
-268 YSLWHNWLLVE
+268 YSLWHNWLIVE

-289 EWSEAEIKEAAKI
+289 EWSESEIKEAAKI

-307 NEKLVAYGNAWIN
+307 NERLVSYGNAWIN

-333 HSSEETEVVDYMEAK
+333 HSSEETEVVDYVEAK
-348 NDLESKKNA
+348 NDLEAKKNA
-357 FLEFQKEKRPNLLA
+357 FIQFQKDKRPDVLT

-380 ANISVKFDEMYNFVR
+380 ANISVKFEEMYSFIR

-400 NYNKKAGG
+400 NYNKKVGG